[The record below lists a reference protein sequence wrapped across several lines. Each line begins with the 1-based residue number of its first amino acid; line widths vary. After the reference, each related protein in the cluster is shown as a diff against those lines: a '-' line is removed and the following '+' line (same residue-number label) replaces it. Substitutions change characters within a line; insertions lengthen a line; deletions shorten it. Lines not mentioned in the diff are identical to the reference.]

1 MKHLVGK
8 KLTKKVKF
16 VGEELVIKKLSV
28 TEVMKLQEAYN
39 DAAAGDELVLLRT
52 VIRQAVEGA
61 EDLTDEDL
69 SSFPI
74 DELAN
79 LSNEIIK
86 FSGMDKGTATGN

>member
-16 VGEELVIKKLSV
+16 VGEEVVIKKLSV
-28 TEVMKLQEAYN
+28 TEVMTLQEAYN

-86 FSGMDKGTATGN
+86 

>member
-16 VGEELVIKKLSV
+16 VGEEVVIKKLSV
-28 TEVMKLQEAYN
+28 TEVMTLQEAYN

-86 FSGMDKGTATGN
+86 FSGMDKGTAAGN

>member
-8 KLTKKVKF
+8 KLVKKVKF
-16 VGEELVIKKLSV
+16 VGEDVVIKKLSV

>member
-16 VGEELVIKKLSV
+16 VGEEVVIKKLSV

-86 FSGMDKGTATGN
+86 FSGMDKGTAAGN

>member
-16 VGEELVIKKLSV
+16 VGEEVVIKKLSV

>member
-16 VGEELVIKKLSV
+16 VGDEVVIKKLSV